1 MKTLA
6 SIVLALSLATFAN
19 KDLQKV
25 QINNSPLDTISAHLP
40 GIGPSI
46 AERIVQGRPYRTCA
60 DLDAVKGIGKA
71 KLAKICPFLIF

>member
-6 SIVLALSLATFAN
+6 TIVLALALTTFAK

-25 QINNSPLDTISAHLP
+25 EINKSALDTISAHLP
-40 GIGPSI
+40 GVGPAI

-71 KLAKICPFLIF
+71 KLAKICPLLIF